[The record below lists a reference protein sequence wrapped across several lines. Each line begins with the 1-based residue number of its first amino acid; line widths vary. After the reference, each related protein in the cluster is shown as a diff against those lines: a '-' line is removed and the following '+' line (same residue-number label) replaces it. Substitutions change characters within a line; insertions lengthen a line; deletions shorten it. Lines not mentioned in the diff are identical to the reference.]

1 MQPQGIWGIS
11 RDFSR
16 LSPCGGQVAYALL
29 TRAPVAGRSVAAPPL
44 PLDLHV
50 LSLPLAFILSQ
61 DQTLRCCYMFFHFFC
76 LAFILSQDQTLRCCY
91 MFFHFFC
98 PAAAGARPASR
109 QGKDGGA
116 GAVPGRIDKGKPQ
129 KRGLPAFL
137 AILFVSSH
145 DVNVLS
151 PLPKKR
157 EGTAKLARRK
167 RPCNSRAGFF
177 QAGPKKKRLP
187 PFAVAKVLPETP
199 SFQILSQL
207 FLKKINSLYRTSTQS
222 SIT

>member
-61 DQTLRCCYMFFHFFC
+61 DQTLRCCYMFFPFF
-76 LAFILSQDQTLRCCY
+76 LSGCRRSAPRLPIREWRAPEP
-91 MFFHFFC
+91 F
-98 PAAAGARPASR
+98 PAESTRGS
-109 QGKDGGA
+109 
-116 GAVPGRIDKGKPQ
+116 PG

-145 DVNVLS
+145 DVNVPS
-151 PLPKKR
+151 PLPKKKGR
-157 EGTAKLARRK
+157 DCKVSKKEAPVQIPR
-167 RPCNSRAGFF
+167 GFF
-177 QAGPKKKRLP
+177 QAGPEKKRLP
-187 PFAVAKVLPETP
+187 PFAVAKVLPATL

-207 FLKKINSLYRTSTQS
+207 FLKKIISHP
-222 SIT
+222 

>member
-76 LAFILSQDQTLRCCY
+76 
-91 MFFHFFC
+91 

-116 GAVPGRIDKGKPQ
+116 GAVPGRIDKGKHQ
-129 KRGLPAFL
+129 KRGFPAFL

-145 DVNVLS
+145 DVNVPS

-167 RPCNSRAGFF
+167 RPCKSRAGFF
-177 QAGPKKKRLP
+177 QAGPEKKRLP
-187 PFAVAKVLPETP
+187 PFAVAKVLPATH

-207 FLKKINSLYRTSTQS
+207 FLKKINSQS
-222 SIT
+222 

>member
-61 DQTLRCCYMFFHFFC
+61 DQTLRCCYMFFSFF
-76 LAFILSQDQTLRCCY
+76 LSGCRRSAPRLPTRERR
-91 MFFHFFC
+91 
-98 PAAAGARPASR
+98 GRRSRSRPNR
-109 QGKDGGA
+109 QGEA
-116 GAVPGRIDKGKPQ
+116 P

-145 DVNVLS
+145 DVNVPS
-151 PLPKKR
+151 PLPKKGR
-157 EGTAKLARRK
+157 DCKVSKKEAPVQLPR
-167 RPCNSRAGFF
+167 GFF
-177 QAGPKKKRLP
+177 SGRGSIGGSLVW
-187 PFAVAKVLPETP
+187 AV
-199 SFQILSQL
+199 IG
-207 FLKKINSLYRTSTQS
+207 
-222 SIT
+222 

>member
-61 DQTLRCCYMFFHFFC
+61 DQTLRCCYMFFHFF
-76 LAFILSQDQTLRCCY
+76 LSGCRRSAPPPDTGMEGRRSRS
-91 MFFHFFC
+91 
-98 PAAAGARPASR
+98 RPNR
-109 QGKDGGA
+109 QGEA
-116 GAVPGRIDKGKPQ
+116 P

-145 DVNVLS
+145 DVNVLK
-151 PLPKKR
+151 PIPYR
-157 EGTAKLARRK
+157 IAD
-167 RPCNSRAGFF
+167 
-177 QAGPKKKRLP
+177 
-187 PFAVAKVLPETP
+187 AKVVQLY
-199 SFQILSQL
+199 SIFQI
-207 FLKKINSLYRTSTQS
+207 FLTKNYAEKHIFLPISHQS
-222 SIT
+222 SVSQCVTSQINL

>member
-61 DQTLRCCYMFFHFFC
+61 DQTLRCCYMFFSFF
-76 LAFILSQDQTLRCCY
+76 LSGCRRSAPPPDTG
-91 MFFHFFC
+91 ME
-98 PAAAGARPASR
+98 
-109 QGKDGGA
+109 GA
-116 GAVPGRIDKGKPQ
+116 GAVPGRIDKEKPQ
-129 KRGLPAFL
+129 KGAFPRSS
-137 AILFVSSH
+137 LFYSSRRMM
-145 DVNVLS
+145 S
-151 PLPKKR
+151 MCQARSRKR

-177 QAGPKKKRLP
+177 QAGPEKKRLP
-187 PFAVAKVLPETP
+187 PFAVAKVLPATH

-207 FLKKINSLYRTSTQS
+207 FLKKINSQS
-222 SIT
+222 

>member
-76 LAFILSQDQTLRCCY
+76 
-91 MFFHFFC
+91 
-98 PAAAGARPASR
+98 PAAAGARPTSR
-109 QGKDGGA
+109 YGNGGA
-116 GAVPGRIDKGKPQ
+116 PEPFPAESTRGSP
-129 KRGLPAFL
+129 KRGFPAFL

-145 DVNVLS
+145 DVNVPS
-151 PLPKKR
+151 PLPKK
-157 EGTAKLARRK
+157 GKGL
-167 RPCNSRAGFF
+167 
-177 QAGPKKKRLP
+177 
-187 PFAVAKVLPETP
+187 
-199 SFQILSQL
+199 
-207 FLKKINSLYRTSTQS
+207 QS
-222 SIT
+222 

>member
-76 LAFILSQDQTLRCCY
+76 
-91 MFFHFFC
+91 
-98 PAAAGARPASR
+98 PAAAGARPPPDT
-109 QGKDGGA
+109 GMEGA

-145 DVNVLS
+145 DVNVLTS
-151 PLPKKR
+151 PEKG

-167 RPCNSRAGFF
+167 RPCNSRAVFF
-177 QAGPKKKRLP
+177 QAGPEKKRLP
-187 PFAVAKVLPETP
+187 PFAVAKVLPATR

-207 FLKKINSLYRTSTQS
+207 FLKKINPLYRISSQST
-222 SIT
+222 ITQHFTQTHFRQRTMTANS

>member
-61 DQTLRCCYMFFHFFC
+61 DQTLRCCYMFFHFF
-76 LAFILSQDQTLRCCY
+76 LSGCRRSAPRLPTRERW
-91 MFFHFFC
+91 
-98 PAAAGARPASR
+98 GRRSRSRPNR
-109 QGKDGGA
+109 QGEAPEKGA
-116 GAVPGRIDKGKPQ
+116 FPRSS
-129 KRGLPAFL
+129 
-137 AILFVSSH
+137 LFYSSRRMM
-145 DVNVLS
+145 S
-151 PLPKKR
+151 MCQARSRKR
-157 EGTAKLARRK
+157 EGTAKLARRA
-167 RPCNSRAGFF
+167 RPCKSRADFF
-177 QAGPKKKRLP
+177 QAGPEKKRLP
-187 PFAVAKVLPETP
+187 PFAVAKVLPETH

-207 FLKKINSLYRTSTQS
+207 FLKKINPLYRISSQSAITQHFTQTHFRQRTMTTNS
-222 SIT
+222 

>member
-1 MQPQGIWGIS
+1 MQPRGIWGIS

-76 LAFILSQDQTLRCCY
+76 
-91 MFFHFFC
+91 
-98 PAAAGARPASR
+98 PAAAGARPLPIRERWGRRSRSRPNR
-109 QGKDGGA
+109 QGEA
-116 GAVPGRIDKGKPQ
+116 Q
-129 KRGLPAFL
+129 KRGFPAFL

-145 DVNVLS
+145 DVNVPS
-151 PLPKKR
+151 PLPKKG
-157 EGTAKLARRK
+157 EGTAKLARRA
-167 RPCNSRAGFF
+167 RPCKSRADFF
-177 QAGPKKKRLP
+177 QAGPEKKAPSAVCGCKGTARN
-187 PFAVAKVLPETP
+187 PFFPNFIPT
-199 SFQILSQL
+199 F
-207 FLKKINSLYRTSTQS
+207 F
-222 SIT
+222 

>member
-1 MQPQGIWGIS
+1 MQPRGIWGIS

-61 DQTLRCCYMFFHFFC
+61 DQTLRCCYMFFHFF
-76 LAFILSQDQTLRCCY
+76 LSGCRRSAPRLPIREWRAPEP
-91 MFFHFFC
+91 F
-98 PAAAGARPASR
+98 PAESTRGS
-109 QGKDGGA
+109 
-116 GAVPGRIDKGKPQ
+116 PG

-145 DVNVLS
+145 DVNVPS
-151 PLPKKR
+151 PLPKKGR
-157 EGTAKLARRK
+157 DCKVSKKEAPVQLPRGI
-167 RPCNSRAGFF
+167 FF
-177 QAGPKKKRLP
+177 RQGPKKSAFRRLRLHRYCP
-187 PFAVAKVLPETP
+187 QP
-199 SFQILSQL
+199 ILSK
-207 FLKKINSLYRTSTQS
+207 FYPNFF
-222 SIT
+222 

>member
-76 LAFILSQDQTLRCCY
+76 
-91 MFFHFFC
+91 
-98 PAAAGARPASR
+98 PAAAGARPLPIREWRAPEPFPAEST
-109 QGKDGGA
+109 
-116 GAVPGRIDKGKPQ
+116 
-129 KRGLPAFL
+129 RG
-137 AILFVSSH
+137 S
-145 DVNVLS
+145 
-151 PLPKKR
+151 PKKR
-157 EGTAKLARRK
+157 AFPRSSLFYSSRRMMSMCQARSRK
-167 RPCNSRAGFF
+167 RGRDCKVSKKGASVQIPRGFF
-177 QAGPKKKRLP
+177 QAGPEKKRLP
-187 PFAVAKVLPETP
+187 PFAVAKVLPATH

-207 FLKKINSLYRTSTQS
+207 FLKKINSQS
-222 SIT
+222 

>member
-61 DQTLRCCYMFFHFFC
+61 DQTLRCCYMFFHFF
-76 LAFILSQDQTLRCCY
+76 LSGCRRSAPPSRY
-91 MFFHFFC
+91 
-98 PAAAGARPASR
+98 GNGGRRSRSRPNR
-109 QGKDGGA
+109 QGEA
-116 GAVPGRIDKGKPQ
+116 Q
-129 KRGLPAFL
+129 KRGFPAFL

-145 DVNVLS
+145 DVNVLN
-151 PLPKKR
+151 PIPYR
-157 EGTAKLARRK
+157 IAD
-167 RPCNSRAGFF
+167 
-177 QAGPKKKRLP
+177 
-187 PFAVAKVLPETP
+187 AKVLQVY
-199 SFQILSQL
+199 SIFQI
-207 FLKKINSLYRTSTQS
+207 FLTKNMLKNIFFCSHYINCLYYNLLQS
-222 SIT
+222 K